1 MQIFST
7 NWSSGFLGQDCWS
20 SFEQYRCNEGH
31 AAAGKCGNLFFLLL
45 SSLYSFLI
53 SIALNKIIS
62 LGEASRDTE
71 DDDGNVT

>member
-1 MQIFST
+1 MKAMQQLVSVATF
-7 NWSSGFLGQDCWS
+7 
-20 SFEQYRCNEGH
+20 
-31 AAAGKCGNLFFLLL
+31 FFLLL

-71 DDDGNVT
+71 DDDGNVTWNDEGDTS